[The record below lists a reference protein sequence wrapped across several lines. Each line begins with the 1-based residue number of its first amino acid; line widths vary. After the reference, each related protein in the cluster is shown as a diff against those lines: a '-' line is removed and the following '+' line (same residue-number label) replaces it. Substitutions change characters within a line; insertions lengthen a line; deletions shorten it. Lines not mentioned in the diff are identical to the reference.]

1 VGCRHFHSL
10 GLETWE
16 GRVEA
21 IILCP
26 HFYAPS
32 PSHRLASFAP
42 ILQKNQQNQWLI
54 LHSET
59 KIIQHPI
66 LWYQVHLTRKPA
78 SIWEIFIVVEV
89 EGQIKSDGKK
99 SGIKKTCV
107 LTKVGHR
114 PTDKWILSLDG
125 VWSCLKNSWN
135 PFFLGITWQDLYAWN
150 LLPLKI
156 EKNIH
161 WSNPRRFSA
170 ASTLTNFI
178 SQTILIISAHICFSR
193 FYKPFIFVSNSTL
206 HQEHMLQTS
215 LQQCKAKQ
223 SRGKIQRQCES
234 HPWQVFETK
243 WVTKALVKPTAHVET

>member
-1 VGCRHFHSL
+1 MARRAVGCRHFHSL

-135 PFFLGITWQDLYAWN
+135 PFFLGITWQDSYAWN
-150 LLPLKI
+150 FATENWKKYTLIKPQEILCCFNTDKFYI
-156 EKNIH
+156 TN
-161 WSNPRRFSA
+161 NFDYFS
-170 ASTLTNFI
+170 S
-178 SQTILIISAHICFSR
+178 
-193 FYKPFIFVSNSTL
+193 Y
-206 HQEHMLQTS
+206 ML
-215 LQQCKAKQ
+215 
-223 SRGKIQRQCES
+223 
-234 HPWQVFETK
+234 
-243 WVTKALVKPTAHVET
+243 